1 MLGAVAR
8 SLLDL
13 ELWSFI
19 VPFRN
24 KIKSQIV
31 SVVLTLIDI
40 CILDHG
46 QYKSLRIWITPK
58 AKALCVDFLIN

>member
-8 SLLDL
+8 SLLGL
-13 ELWSFI
+13 ELWSFV

-24 KIKSQIV
+24 KMKSQIV

-40 CILDHG
+40 CIVDHG
-46 QYKSLRIWITPK
+46 QYKSLRIGITPE
-58 AKALCVDFLIN
+58 AKALCVDFLID